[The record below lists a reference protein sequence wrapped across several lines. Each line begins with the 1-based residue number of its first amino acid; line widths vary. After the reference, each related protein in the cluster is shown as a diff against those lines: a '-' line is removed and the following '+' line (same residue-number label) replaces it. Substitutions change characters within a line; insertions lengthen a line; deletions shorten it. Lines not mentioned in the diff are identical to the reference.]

1 MSTAETD
8 YTFMLSVRVTDKE
21 ALYVAAANYLVG
33 SGNLANHAEAR
44 DELMIEGGEI
54 DVHRCLRYLLD
65 RHPPL
70 PGVEIIDSEVTD

>member
-1 MSTAETD
+1 MIIADNDFT
-8 YTFMLSVRVTDKE
+8 YMLIVRVTDEK

-44 DELMIEGGEI
+44 DELMIEGDEI

-65 RHPPL
+65 RHPAP